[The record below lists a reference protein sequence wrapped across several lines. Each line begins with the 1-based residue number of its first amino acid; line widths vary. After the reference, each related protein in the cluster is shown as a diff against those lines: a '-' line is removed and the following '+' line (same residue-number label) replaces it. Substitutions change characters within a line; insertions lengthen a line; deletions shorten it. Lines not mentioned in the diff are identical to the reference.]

1 MGPDGEAG
9 PRSGSTVIS
18 IVLPDR
24 TGGPA
29 GPEKAALGPLSGD
42 GVKMFRERADHRWTG
57 TERRPRSAGITVD
70 QLSITGMALVFN
82 PAAFW
87 LRRAIWLAII
97 VCLLVWLCVQL
108 RLCVLRLTEGGTVR
122 TWSRRTVTDIPLPA
136 VTVCHGNRFKKS
148 VVLRH
153 QPAGA
158 ASWPSWHRLGYQTLN
173 WSSFDGLD
181 QFYAEASYGWDDM
194 VLFCIVDGR
203 NCKDIGTFRRVPTLL
218 NGLCTTFNTN
228 ATVTRRLTTSQVT
241 LVLEEKEP
249 LGEFEHSGWQVF
261 LHPQDVRYND
271 VSFLSGL
278 VATVKIY
285 GNRMHQ
291 VNVQRAIT
299 DELPHGSGDG
309 CNSSADALAGYQRCI
324 AGCLMGAMQQR
335 AAPSGERDQPPCAV
349 PWVARH
355 VYRSEPPSCRTMA
368 DLERSSMGTHNGVS
382 EQAFVAW
389 SSRCRCP
396 LPCRMARY
404 RIQSQ
409 EKWHIEETSIYLAY
423 PEARGGTHGSLMLW
437 LSEDEEVI
445 VEREA
450 YSANSFISDVGGN
463 LGLMLGGSLLTFVE
477 IVDCVIA
484 SCLSRREKRARV
496 KS

>member
-1 MGPDGEAG
+1 MGPDGEGG

-42 GVKMFRERADHRWTG
+42 GVKMFRERTDHRWTG

-87 LRRAIWLAII
+87 LRRAIWLTII

-122 TWSRRTVTDIPLPA
+122 TWSRRTVTDIPLPT

-194 VLFCIVDGR
+194 VFFCMVNGN
-203 NCKDIGTFRRVPTLL
+203 NCTDVGTLASAPTLL

-228 ATVTRRLTTSQVT
+228 VTVTRRLVSAQ
-241 LVLEEKEP
+241 LMLGLHELEP
-249 LGEFEHSGWQVF
+249 LDEFEHNGWHVY
-261 LHPQDVRYND
+261 LHPQDVHFND
-271 VSFLSGL
+271 FLFLSGL
-278 VATVKIY
+278 TASVKVF
-285 GNRMHQ
+285 GNRLHE
-291 VNVQRAIT
+291 VKVFRRVTEA
-299 DELPHGSGDG
+299 LPNGEGKGCSTERDALYAQQQCLGSCMMESMTAGAPP
-309 CNSSADALAGYQRCI
+309 SADQG
-324 AGCLMGAMQQR
+324 
-335 AAPSGERDQPPCAV
+335 PPCSV
-349 PWVARH
+349 PWVP
-355 VYRSEPPSCRTMA
+355 RSAYPPDTTSCATMEELSA
-368 DLERSSMGTHNGVS
+368 ASMDTHQGVD
-382 EQAFVAW
+382 ETAFLSWTAE
-389 SSRCRCP
+389 CQCAP
-396 LPCRMARY
+396 PCRADQY
-404 RIQSQ
+404 QLEEH
-409 EKWHIEETSIYLAY
+409 EKWHAEETSIYLSF
-423 PEARGGTHGSLMLW
+423 PEARNATIGAVMLR
-437 LSEDEEVI
+437 LSDVEELVA
-445 VEREA
+445 EREA
-450 YSANSFISDVGGN
+450 YSADAFISDVGGN

-484 SCLSRREKRARV
+484 SCLSRREKRSRACP
-496 KS
+496 K